1 MSTTQPPSILILGA
15 GGHGRVVLDIIR
27 QGGRFTPIGFL
38 DNNPAL
44 HGRRIDGLPV
54 LGGID
59 KLKELLEPAAEA
71 PGVVEPANGRS
82 GVATGNAL
90 QGVAPTIRRGS
101 TSSVDPALDRC
112 AVEPVSN
119 RFAAVIAIG
128 DNGVRRMI
136 AETVEAAGIDLPPI
150 IHPSAQIATNVTI
163 GRGVVIAAGA
173 LVCAHSQIGDYAILN
188 TGCIVDHESMIG
200 TAVHVCPGVRLAGH
214 VTLES
219 GAFIGIGSTVIQNVR
234 IGFEAIVGAGAVVT
248 CDVDPMTTVVGV
260 PARAIKDAPSADQ
273 FASLLKPTPKA
284 AGDLWNRPM
293 AGSEKGATESPI
305 VEDPPRRAPL
315 LNNSPGQ
322 PSKARIRGLTP
333 MPALPPEPDTSETR
347 LGGLTCSPAHLSDVD
362 PRDPMYVSGR

>member
-1 MSTTQPPSILILGA
+1 MPNQLSIIILGA

-27 QGGRFTPIGFL
+27 QAGQFTPIGFL

-44 HGRRIDGLPV
+44 HGRRVDGLPV

-59 KLKELLEPAAEA
+59 KLNELSEPPAEA
-71 PGVVEPANGRS
+71 GGVVAHVSNLCS
-82 GVATGNAL
+82 GK
-90 QGVAPTIRRGS
+90 
-101 TSSVDPALDRC
+101 
-112 AVEPVSN
+112 PVSN

-128 DNGVRRMI
+128 DNGIRRMI
-136 AETVEAAGIDLPPI
+136 AESVEAAGLDLPPI

-248 CDVDPMTTVVGV
+248 SNVDPMTTVVGV
-260 PARAIKDAPSADQ
+260 PAREIKSAPNADE
-273 FASLLKPTPKA
+273 FASLLKATPKA
-284 AGDLWNRPM
+284 AAEVWHRFPTGEPDRM
-293 AGSEKGATESPI
+293 DATPTA
-305 VEDPPRRAPL
+305 RAT
-315 LNNSPGQ
+315 
-322 PSKARIRGLTP
+322 RIRNLTP
-333 MPALPPEPDTSETR
+333 IPSPEMT
-347 LGGLTCSPAHLSDVD
+347 HD